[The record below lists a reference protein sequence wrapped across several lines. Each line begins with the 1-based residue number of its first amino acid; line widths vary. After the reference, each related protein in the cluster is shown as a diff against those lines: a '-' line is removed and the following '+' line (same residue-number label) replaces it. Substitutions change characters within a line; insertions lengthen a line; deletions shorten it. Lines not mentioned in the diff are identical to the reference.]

1 MRLYTN
7 ESVPVAVAEGLKRRG
22 VEALS
27 ARDVGN
33 LGLTDEQQLAYAQ
46 ALNMV
51 LFTHDD
57 DFLKI
62 AHERLEGGQP
72 HGGIIYVH
80 QQKLGLG
87 EMIRRLKVLTELLT
101 EDDFHNHIEFL

>member
-1 MRLYTN
+1 MRLFTN

-27 ARDVGN
+27 ARDAGN

-46 ALNMV
+46 ALNMI
-51 LFTHDD
+51 LFTHDE

-62 AHERLEGGQP
+62 AHARLTHGQP

-80 QQKLGLG
+80 QQKLDLG
-87 EMIRRLKVLTELLT
+87 EIIRRLKVITDLLT
-101 EDDFHNHIEFL
+101 EDDFYNHIEFL

>member
-1 MRLYTN
+1 V
-7 ESVPVAVAEGLKRRG
+7 SVAIAEGLKRRG

-27 ARDVGN
+27 ARDAGN

-51 LFTHDD
+51 LFTHDE

-62 AHERLEGGQP
+62 AHERLVHGQP
-72 HGGIIYVH
+72 HSGIIYVH
-80 QQKLGLG
+80 SQKLGLG
-87 EMIRRLKVLTELLT
+87 EMIRRLKVITELLT
-101 EDDFHNHIEFL
+101 EDDFHNHVEFL

>member
-57 DFLKI
+57 DFLRI
-62 AHERLEGGQP
+62 AHERLVSGQP

-87 EMIRRLKVLTELLT
+87 EIIRRLKVITELMNE
-101 EDDFHNHIEFL
+101 EDLRNHIEFL

>member
-7 ESVPVAVAEGLKRRG
+7 ESASVAIAEGLKRRG

-27 ARDVGN
+27 ARDAGN

-51 LFTHDD
+51 LFTHDE

-62 AHERLEGGQP
+62 AHERQATGQS
-72 HGGIIYVH
+72 HSGIIYVH
-80 QQKLGLG
+80 QQKLNLG
-87 EMIRRLKVLTELLT
+87 EIIRRLKLITELLT
-101 EDDFHNHIEFL
+101 ENDFLNHIEFL